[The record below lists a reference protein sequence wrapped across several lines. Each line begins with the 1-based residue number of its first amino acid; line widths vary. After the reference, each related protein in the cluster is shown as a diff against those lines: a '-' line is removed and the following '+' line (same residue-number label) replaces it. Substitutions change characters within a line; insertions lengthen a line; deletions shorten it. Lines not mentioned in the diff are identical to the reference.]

1 MDRDGRTRGEMRREM
16 HELTHPQKRIWY
28 AEKLYPDTPL
38 HNLAGTATYR
48 AELDFALLERACHRL
63 VERHDATRLRVRE
76 IPGVGVRQWVADFEP
91 FQLPMVDLSIHPDPR
106 AAFER
111 WRTEEAR
118 RPFELEGGP
127 LFRVKLFRIAATECG
142 YFVNFHHLISDGWSI
157 HLLADF
163 VSRAYCDEEHGRA
176 TPAPA
181 APSYLE
187 LLAEEERYA
196 TSGRLEQSRRYWL
209 DALRD
214 APRYRADAAGTA
226 GEQVRY
232 RVPAPHA
239 AALRA
244 YAERAGVSVA
254 TVFTALLALY
264 LRKREAVEDLVIA
277 LPVANR
283 TGPRKKTFGMFASTM
298 PLRLRLRAGE
308 SFDTLVAHVHG
319 ALRAAF
325 RHQRYPL
332 DLLLRDL
339 RLGGGGAESL
349 FQACVNYYNTRTE
362 AVARIGDHAAEV
374 EECYVGH
381 QLFPLY
387 VVIREW
393 SADGR
398 IEVHVN
404 HKPSLYPTREVEQL
418 APALIDAFLAVRAAP
433 ETELAR
439 IPIALQRSGRD
450 EPRSHEAA
458 AMTIAGRKRDEAI
471 DVACFP
477 TTRPDAGRRPQS
489 ERSLRG
495 MDRATFDVPAPVL
508 ERLDE
513 RFGREAGAMDAVW
526 VAAVAVVLSRHLA
539 RAEVELGVAGVAGD
553 ARPRKL
559 RCEVSP
565 DASFADLVAAVRRA
579 LTSSTHAPI
588 SSDGVGLTVELG
600 DPCEPAT
607 APVSIA
613 FGGSADRVAG
623 RLRYDATMYDRA
635 GMDRLSESL
644 VQILTQAAS
653 STASVRQWEIVGEA
667 ERDLLLDGFNA
678 TQRPLDRTTIVQLF
692 EATAAA
698 HPDRPA
704 LHFEDD
710 TWSYRRLNQQAN
722 RFARAL
728 RREGVGPGSIVPILV
743 ERSPGLL
750 VAILGV
756 LKAGGAYLPI
766 DSSYP
771 RARVDFILAD
781 SRASVVVSTTARM
794 QSHDGCRI
802 LLVDDARYDAETPD
816 DLPSA
821 ASPSDLAY
829 VCYTS
834 GSTGAP
840 KGAMIEHG
848 ALVNRLEWMQRAYP
862 IGPDDVLLQKTSIS
876 FDVSVWELL
885 WWCLSGASLCLA
897 QPGEEKLPER
907 LVECI
912 ERYRVTVIHFVPSM
926 LQAFLAYAERREVAD
941 RLRSLRRVFAS
952 GEALRPDHVDAF
964 HRAFA
969 GRGTRLTNLYGP
981 TEATIDVTY
990 HDCPDSGACA
1000 RVPIGRPIDNTWLRV
1015 LGPEGKLQPVGAAGE
1030 LFIGGV
1036 GLARGY
1042 WNRPKLTEERFVPDP
1057 YRGGERLYRTGDHAR
1072 WLPNGEIEFLGRK
1085 DYQVKLR
1092 GFRIELGEIEAAL
1105 RQHAHVRDAAVVLL
1119 DADQGTPQLCAHV
1132 VLTEGATVD
1141 DIRAHLMEQL
1151 PAYMVPGWIQPLAE
1165 LPLGPNGKLDRSA
1178 LPRPSHPGA
1187 ADTPTPPAGPTEHAL
1202 AGVWR
1207 EVLDRPSVGVN
1218 DNFFTLGGDSIRII
1232 AVLAKARARGLRFA
1246 TEDLYRH
1253 PTIRGLAG
1261 VLEQGRSD
1269 TTAAGEPFA
1278 LLGEADR
1285 AALPAS
1291 AEDAYPLSVLQAGL
1305 IYQSQLERE
1314 TALYHDVFSYR
1325 VRGAFDAQEFAQATA
1340 RLCRAHCMLRTTFH
1354 LTGFSEPIQIV
1365 HREPRDLLE
1374 VTDLQ
1379 GLAPEQQEQAVERD
1393 VARMRQHRFDWE
1405 VPRLIGFHVH
1415 VLGPSEYVY
1424 TIDFHDSALDGW
1436 SVNLIHR
1443 ELFDTYFALLAG
1455 ESPAATPCTVK
1466 FRDFVELERKALA
1479 SEADRAFWARTLE
1492 GSTFTALPRR
1502 PHRHGVP
1509 KRAVDFHEVSLRP
1522 GLSDQVKSV
1531 AGELGVPAKC
1541 VLLAVHLRVLS
1552 VLTGES
1558 DVITGY
1564 EYGVRPEDTD
1574 GERVIGLFLNTL
1586 PLRID
1591 TSSGSWVDLIRR
1603 AYETETSFLAHRR
1616 YPMAQMKRDRG
1627 ARTMLFETVFNFTH
1641 FHVLSGLKRVSG
1653 FDLTEVKVRA
1663 ETEFPFRAECSVHPF
1678 TDEIL
1683 IWIHYHADAFPPEQI
1698 EAIGNLYARALEAVV
1713 RDPHASAHGQSLLS
1727 AEERRMQLEG
1737 FHTSAKPL
1745 PADRCF
1751 HHLFEE
1757 QVRRSPDRVA
1767 ATCGVESW
1775 TYGELDRAANRF
1787 AHALRRVVPTGEAV
1801 VAVAMDR
1808 DLRWM
1813 ACVIGC
1819 FKAGCAYLPLDLDH
1833 PAERIGNILSQ
1844 SECALVIAGT
1854 DAIAAKIDAARGH
1867 RSAGTPPLTVLHA
1880 TAVLRDEVRDEDPRR
1895 EVTLDTLAYVIF
1907 TSGSTGMPKGAMIE
1921 HGGML
1926 NHLLSKVEDLQMRSD
1941 DVVAQNASQCFDI
1954 SVWQL
1959 LASALVGARVVIY
1972 PNERIAD
1979 VDGFQR
1985 ALNADRVSI
1994 LEVVPSY
2001 LTVMMTLLE
2010 RAPRPL
2016 DPLRLLLVTGEPVKA
2031 ELLRRWFAAHPEIPV
2046 VNAYGPTEASDDICH
2061 HVMTAAP
2068 AGAVVPVGK
2077 PIRNLHV
2084 YVLDERL
2091 ELVPI
2096 GTQGQVCVSGIGVGR
2111 GYVNDPAR
2119 TREAFVDD
2127 PFFPGRRMYRTG
2139 DLGHWSADGVLE
2151 LAGRK
2156 DDQVKVRGYRIETG
2170 EIEARLHELAGMQAA
2185 AVIVDPRDA
2194 VLVAFIVGTGE
2205 LDPGALKRGLAQT
2218 LPEYMVPSRFVRLDA
2233 LPLTPHGKVAKR
2245 LLLERLAATR
2255 DCDADALLPLES
2267 PAEVEVARLWSAVL
2281 AIDPERIGRN
2291 SDFFELGG
2299 HSLKAMELALR
2310 SNGRFTINDVIKYP
2324 ILQDLARRVNHIAV
2338 SGGPGEILVEF
2349 SPGRP
2354 RTMAAFVGITYAG
2367 GNAINF
2373 KPLFD
2378 ALAARSRHVATYAVE
2393 IPRPRPGSPEQWSL
2407 ERTAQICAEEIR
2419 RRVQVPVVLWG
2430 HCSGTALTLEVA
2442 HLLEAAGVELAQVF
2456 LGGKVISSRPLARAR
2471 SLAERV
2477 LSLFMAVDASQ
2488 MSDEEIKSWLVNKTG
2503 FDGFDHLSAA
2513 DAFVVTEAFRHD
2525 ASGAA
2530 RYFEQAQLGRRRFTL
2545 QAPVVNVV
2553 AKDDPLTKGF
2563 ETKYKNWRLFSARVE
2578 LSVLDSGGHYFIKTQ
2593 ARETASLIRRRLEA
2607 LKILPAQSGAEP
2619 RVSMPA
2625 ESVSPTSE

>member
-1 MDRDGRTRGEMRREM
+1 MRYSSPSAT

-28 AEKLYPDTPL
+28 AEKLYPGTPL

-48 AELDFALLERACHRL
+48 AALDFALLERAFHRL
-63 VERHDATRLRVRE
+63 VEHHDATRLRVRE

-91 FQLPMVDLSIHPDPR
+91 FQVPIVDLSSHPDPR

-111 WRTEEAR
+111 WRAEEAR
-118 RPFELEGGP
+118 RIFELEGGP
-127 LFRVKLFRIAATECG
+127 LFRVKLFRISATECG

-157 HLLADF
+157 QLLADF
-163 VSRAYCDEEHGRA
+163 VSRAYGDEEHGRA
-176 TPAPA
+176 APTPP

-187 LLAEEERYA
+187 LLAEEEGYA
-196 TSGRLEQSRRYWL
+196 TSGRLERSRRYWL
-209 DALRD
+209 EALQD
-214 APRYRADAAGTA
+214 APRYRADAAGTV

-232 RVPAPHA
+232 RVPAAHA
-239 AALRA
+239 DALRA
-244 YAERAGVSVA
+244 YAARAGVSVA

-264 LRKREAVEDLVIA
+264 LWKREAAEDLVIG
-277 LPVANR
+277 LPLANR
-283 TGPRKKTFGMFASTM
+283 TGRRKNAFGMFASTM
-298 PLRLRLRAGE
+298 PLRLRLRADE
-308 SFDTLVAHVHG
+308 SFDALVAQVHG
-319 ALRAAF
+319 ALRVAF

-332 DLLLRDL
+332 DLLLRDP
-339 RLGGGGAESL
+339 RVGGGGGEAL

-398 IEVHVN
+398 IEIHVN
-404 HKPSLYPTREVEQL
+404 HKPSLYPTREVERL
-418 APALIDAFLAVRAAP
+418 APALIDAFLAVEAAP
-433 ETELAR
+433 ETALVR
-439 IPIALQRSGRD
+439 SPIALQRSGRD
-450 EPRSHEAA
+450 EPRSREAE
-458 AMTIAGRKRDEAI
+458 AMTIAGRKRDEAV

-477 TTRPDAGRRPQS
+477 TTRPDASRRPRG
-489 ERSLRG
+489 ERSLR
-495 MDRATFDVPAPVL
+495 DVERATFDVPTSVL
-508 ERLDE
+508 ERLGD

-539 RAEVELGVAGVAGD
+539 RTEVELGVAGAAGD
-553 ARPRKL
+553 ARPRRL
-559 RCEVSP
+559 PCQAAP
-565 DASFADLVAAVRRA
+565 GASFADLVAAARRA
-579 LTSSTHAPI
+579 LASSPHASPHAPI
-588 SSDGVGLTVELG
+588 SGDGVGVIVELG
-600 DPCEPAT
+600 QSSEPAT

-613 FGGSADRVAG
+613 IGGAADRVVG
-623 RLRYDATMYDRA
+623 CIRYDATMYDRA
-635 GMDRLSESL
+635 GMDRLAASL
-644 VQILTQAAS
+644 VQTLTQAAS
-653 STASVRQWEIVGEA
+653 STASVHQWEIVGDA

-678 TQRPLDRTTIVQLF
+678 TQRPLDRTTMVRLF
-692 EATAAA
+692 EATAAR

-704 LHFEDD
+704 LHFDDD
-710 TWSYRRLNQQAN
+710 TWSYRRLDQQAN

-728 RREGVGPGSIVPILV
+728 RRAGVGPGSIVPILV
-743 ERSPGLL
+743 ERSPELL
-750 VAILGV
+750 VAIVGV

-766 DSSYP
+766 DPSYP
-771 RARVDFILAD
+771 RSRVDFILAD
-781 SRASVVVSTTARM
+781 SRASVVVSTSERM
-794 QSHDGCRI
+794 KSHDGCEI
-802 LLVDDARYDAETPD
+802 LWVDDRRHDTEASD

-821 ASPSDLAY
+821 AGPSDLAY

-848 ALVNRLEWMQRAYP
+848 ALVNRLQWMQRAYP
-862 IGPDDVLLQKTSIS
+862 LDTGDVLLQKTSIS

-897 QPGEEKLPER
+897 RPGEERLPER
-907 LVECI
+907 LVERI

-926 LQAFLAYAERREVAD
+926 LQAFLAYADRNEITD

-964 HRAFA
+964 RRAFA

-990 HDCPDSGACA
+990 HDCPDADACA

-1042 WNRPKLTEERFVPDP
+1042 WNRPELTEQRFVPDP
-1057 YRGGERLYRTGDHAR
+1057 YRDGERLYRTGDHAR
-1072 WLPNGEIEFLGRK
+1072 WLPDGELEFLGRK
-1085 DYQVKLR
+1085 DHQVKLH

-1105 RQHAHVRDAAVVLL
+1105 RRHAHVRDAAVVLL
-1119 DADQGTPQLCAHV
+1119 DSGQSTPQLCGYV
-1132 VLTEGATVD
+1132 VLTEGATVN

-1151 PAYMVPGWIQPLAE
+1151 PAYMVPGWIQPLPA
-1165 LPLGPNGKLDRSA
+1165 LPLGPNGKLDRGA

-1187 ADTPTPPAGPTEHAL
+1187 AETPTPPEGPLEQAL
-1202 AGVWR
+1202 AAVWS
-1207 EVLDRPSVGVN
+1207 EVLGRPSVGVN
-1218 DNFFTLGGDSIRII
+1218 DNFFALGGDSILII
-1232 AVLAKARARGLRFA
+1232 TLLAKARARGLRFA
-1246 TEDLYRH
+1246 TEDVYRH

-1261 VLEQGRSD
+1261 VLEQGQSD
-1269 TTAAGEPFA
+1269 TTAATEPFA

-1285 AALPAS
+1285 AKLPAS

-1305 IYQSQLERE
+1305 IYQSQLDRE
-1314 TALYHDVFSYR
+1314 AALYHDVFSYR
-1325 VRGAFDAQEFAQATA
+1325 IRGAFDAGKFAQATA

-1354 LTGFSEPIQIV
+1354 LTEFSEPIQIV
-1365 HREPRDLLE
+1365 HREPRDLLA

-1379 GLAPEQQEQAVERD
+1379 GLAPAQQEQAVERD
-1393 VARMRQHRFDWE
+1393 IARMRQQRFDWE
-1405 VPRLIGFHVH
+1405 VPRLVGFHVH
-1415 VLGPSEYVY
+1415 VLSPSEYVY

-1443 ELFDTYFALLAG
+1443 ELFDTYFALVAG
-1455 ESPAATPCTVK
+1455 EPPAETPRTVK

-1479 SEADRAFWARTLE
+1479 SEADKAFWARTLE
-1492 GSTFTALPRR
+1492 GSTFTALPRW

-1522 GLSDQVKSV
+1522 GLSAQLKSV
-1531 AGELGVPAKC
+1531 AGELGVPPKC
-1541 VLLAVHLRVLS
+1541 VLLAAHLRVLS
-1552 VLTGES
+1552 VLTGTS

-1574 GERVIGLFLNTL
+1574 GERVVGLFLNTL

-1591 TSSGSWVDLIRR
+1591 TSAGSWADLIRR

-1641 FHVLSGLKRVSG
+1641 FHVLSALKRMPG
-1653 FDLTEVKVRA
+1653 FELTEVTVRA
-1663 ETEFPFRAECSVHPF
+1663 ETEFPLRAECSVHPF
-1678 TDEIL
+1678 TDEVL
-1683 IWIHYHADAFPPEQI
+1683 VWIHYHADAFPPEQI
-1698 EAIGNLYARALEAVV
+1698 EAIGNLYARALEAIV
-1713 RDPHASAHGQSLLS
+1713 RDPQAAAHGPSLLS
-1727 AEERRMQLEG
+1727 AEERRMQLDG

-1745 PADRCF
+1745 PTDRCF

-1767 ATCGVESW
+1767 ATYGGESW
-1775 TYGELDRAANRF
+1775 TYGELNRAANRF
-1787 AHALRRVVPTGEAV
+1787 AHALRRVVPTGEAI
-1801 VAVAMDR
+1801 VAIAMDR

-1813 ACVIGC
+1813 AGVIGC
-1819 FKAGCAYLPLDLDH
+1819 FKAGCAYLPLDLEH

-1844 SECALVIAGT
+1844 SDCALVIAGT
-1854 DAIAAKIDAARGH
+1854 DAIAAQIDVARGY
-1867 RSAGTPPLTVLHA
+1867 RSAGAPALTVLHA
-1880 TAVLRDEVRDEDPRR
+1880 LAVLRDEARDDDPGRD
-1895 EVTLDTLAYVIF
+1895 VTHDTLAYVIF
-1907 TSGSTGMPKGAMIE
+1907 TSGSTGTPKGAMIE

-1941 DVVAQNASQCFDI
+1941 DVLAQNASQCFDI

-1959 LASALVGARVVIY
+1959 LAAALVGARVVIY
-1972 PNERIAD
+1972 SNERIAD

-1985 ALNADRVSI
+1985 ALSADGVSI

-2001 LTVMMTLLE
+2001 LALMMTLLE
-2010 RAPRPL
+2010 RAPRSL

-2031 ELLRRWFAAHPEIPV
+2031 ELLRRWFAAYPELPV

-2068 AGAVVPVGK
+2068 EGAIVPVGK

-2084 YVLDERL
+2084 YVLDERR

-2096 GTQGQVCVSGIGVGR
+2096 GTQGEVCVSGVGVGR
-2111 GYVNDPAR
+2111 GYVNDPVR

-2139 DLGHWSADGVLE
+2139 DLGRWSVDGVLE

-2170 EIEARLHELAGMQAA
+2170 EIEARLLELAGIDAA

-2194 VLVAFIVGTGE
+2194 VLVAFVVGAGE
-2205 LDPGALKRGLAQT
+2205 PDPGALKRGLAQT

-2233 LPLTPHGKVAKR
+2233 LPLTSNGKIARR
-2245 LLLERLAATR
+2245 LLLERLTATR
-2255 DCDADALLPLES
+2255 DRDADALLPLES
-2267 PAEVEVARLWSAVL
+2267 PTEVELARLWAAAL

-2299 HSLKAMELALR
+2299 HSLKAMELALH
-2310 SNGRFTINDVIKYP
+2310 SDGRFTINDVIKYP
-2324 ILQDLARRVNHIAV
+2324 VLHDLARRVDHIAV
-2338 SGGPGEILVEF
+2338 SGGTGEILVELAA
-2349 SPGRP
+2349 GRP
-2354 RTMAAFVGITYAG
+2354 GTTVAFVGITYAG

-2373 KPLFD
+2373 KPLSD
-2378 ALAARSRHVATYAVE
+2378 ALEASSRHVATYAIE
-2393 IPRPRPGSPEQWSL
+2393 IPRPRAGSPGEWSL
-2407 ERTAQICAEEIR
+2407 ERTARVCADEIR

-2430 HCSGTALTLEVA
+2430 HCSGSALALEVA
-2442 HLLEAAGVELAQVF
+2442 RLLEAAGIELAQVF
-2456 LGGKVISSRPLARAR
+2456 LGGKVISSRPVARAR

-2488 MSDEEIKSWLVNKTG
+2488 MSAEEIKSWLVNKTG
-2503 FDGFDHLSAA
+2503 FDGFDHLSAE
-2513 DAFVVTEAFRHD
+2513 DALVVTEAFRHD

-2530 RYFEQAQLGRRRFTL
+2530 RYFEQAQLGKRRFTL
-2545 QAPVVNVV
+2545 AAPVLNVV
-2553 AKDDPLTKGF
+2553 AKDDPLTEGF
-2563 ETKYKNWRLFSARVE
+2563 ETKYKNWRLFAGRVE
-2578 LSVLDSGGHYFIKTQ
+2578 LSVLDSGGHYFIKTR
-2593 ARETASLIRRRLEA
+2593 ARETASVIRRRLEA
-2607 LKILPAQSGAEP
+2607 LDLLPAPSGAEP

-2625 ESVSPTSE
+2625 GSASPNSE